1 MKLDVR
7 TLLGKLN
14 PACKRALEQA
24 ANYCVQQTNFN
35 VEVEHVLLKL
45 LEQTDTDAVQALKA
59 HGVDIAD
66 LLEDLQVSI
75 DGFRRGNTRTPSLSP
90 HINDLLQEAW
100 VFSSLTL
107 GQNATR
113 SAGLLQAALDTETIR
128 GPLIDGAPSFETIPR
143 DGLRD
148 SWNEILRHS
157 PEAMPTSLEASKAD
171 AKAARDRRKEAR
183 QAPAEPPKPAAEGG
197 ETGTGEAD
205 ALDLYTV
212 SLTDQAL
219 VGAIDPI
226 VGRDGE
232 IRQMIDILMRRRQ
245 NNPILT
251 GEAGVGKTAVVE
263 GLAQRLADGDVPEP
277 LRDVDLRV
285 LDLALLQAGASMKGE
300 FEERLKSVI
309 DSVRSSTRPI
319 VLFIDEAHTL
329 IGAGGAAG
337 QGDAAN
343 LLKPALA
350 RGELRTIAAT
360 TWAEYKKYIE
370 KDPALARRF
379 QVVKVDEP
387 DVERAVAMV
396 RGLARRLEDHHKV
409 RILDEAI
416 AEAVS
421 LSARYIAGRQLP
433 DKAIGVLDTACAR
446 VAVAQ
451 GDRPAEVE
459 AAVRRVE
466 RLQVEIDI
474 LRRERILED
483 DHAERLASLEA
494 SMAEAEKERDD
505 LTARWEA
512 ERGIADE
519 MIAVFGKKLEGE
531 PPGRA
536 YADLRDRLVAMQGET
551 PMVPVEV
558 NGDTVASVVA
568 GWTGIPVGR
577 MMRDDIQGVID
588 LEDRMKARIVGQD
601 HALDVVARRIRTYRA
616 GLDDPGK
623 PVGVFLFAGPSGV
636 GKTETALTLAELLY
650 GGERNLITINMS
662 EFQEAHTVSGLK
674 GAPPGYVGYGQG
686 GVLTEAVRR
695 NPYSVVLLD
704 EVEKAHPDVME
715 LFFQVFDK
723 GQMEDGEGIEVDF
736 KNTVLIL
743 TSNLGDK
750 VIMDSAFSG
759 EELSLDGLVAKIR
772 PDLLSRFKPAF
783 LGRLVIVP
791 YLPLGREEIANIVT
805 LKLDKVARRFRENN
819 GAELV
824 IDPEI
829 PAAIAA
835 RSGEVESG
843 ARAID
848 NVVTQNLLPT
858 LAQSVLARMAEEK
871 PFDKAIVRLDG
882 GGFAVSFE

>member
-1 MKLDVR
+1 M
-7 TLLGKLN
+7 
-14 PACKRALEQA
+14 
-24 ANYCVQQTNFN
+24 
-35 VEVEHVLLKL
+35 
-45 LEQTDTDAVQALKA
+45 
-59 HGVDIAD
+59 
-66 LLEDLQVSI
+66 
-75 DGFRRGNTRTPSLSP
+75 
-90 HINDLLQEAW
+90 
-100 VFSSLTL
+100 
-107 GQNATR
+107 
-113 SAGLLQAALDTETIR
+113 
-128 GPLIDGAPSFETIPR
+128 
-143 DGLRD
+143 
-148 SWNEILRHS
+148 
-157 PEAMPTSLEASKAD
+157 
-171 AKAARDRRKEAR
+171 
-183 QAPAEPPKPAAEGG
+183 
-197 ETGTGEAD
+197 
-205 ALDLYTV
+205 
-212 SLTDQAL
+212 
-219 VGAIDPI
+219 
-226 VGRDGE
+226 
-232 IRQMIDILMRRRQ
+232 
-245 NNPILT
+245 
-251 GEAGVGKTAVVE
+251 
-263 GLAQRLADGDVPEP
+263 
-277 LRDVDLRV
+277 RDVDLRV

-459 AAVRRVE
+459 AAARRVE

-483 DHAERLASLEA
+483 DHAERLDSLEA
-494 SMAEAEKERDD
+494 SMAEAETERDD

-512 ERGIADE
+512 EREIADE

-558 NGDTVASVVA
+558 NGDTVASVIA

-623 PVGVFLFAGPSGV
+623 PVGVFLFAGPAAS
-636 GKTETALTLAELLY
+636 
-650 GGERNLITINMS
+650 
-662 EFQEAHTVSGLK
+662 
-674 GAPPGYVGYGQG
+674 
-686 GVLTEAVRR
+686 
-695 NPYSVVLLD
+695 
-704 EVEKAHPDVME
+704 
-715 LFFQVFDK
+715 
-723 GQMEDGEGIEVDF
+723 
-736 KNTVLIL
+736 
-743 TSNLGDK
+743 
-750 VIMDSAFSG
+750 
-759 EELSLDGLVAKIR
+759 
-772 PDLLSRFKPAF
+772 
-783 LGRLVIVP
+783 
-791 YLPLGREEIANIVT
+791 
-805 LKLDKVARRFRENN
+805 ARR
-819 GAELV
+819 
-824 IDPEI
+824 
-829 PAAIAA
+829 
-835 RSGEVESG
+835 
-843 ARAID
+843 
-848 NVVTQNLLPT
+848 
-858 LAQSVLARMAEEK
+858 K
-871 PFDKAIVRLDG
+871 PP
-882 GGFAVSFE
+882 

>member
-1 MKLDVR
+1 MQLDMK
-7 TLLGKLN
+7 TLVGKLN
-14 PACKRALEQA
+14 PACKKALEGA
-24 ANYCVQQTNFN
+24 AQLCVQQTNFN

-45 LEQTDTDAVQALKA
+45 LEQPDTDAVQGLKA
-59 HGVDIAD
+59 HGVEIAD
-66 LLEDLQVSI
+66 LMADLQDAI
-75 DGFRRGNTRTPSLSP
+75 DHFRRGNSRTPSLSP
-90 HINDLLQEAW
+90 QIADLLQEAW

-107 GQNATR
+107 GQAATR
-113 SAGLLQAALDTETIR
+113 SAALLQAALDTESIR
-128 GPLIDGAPSFETIPR
+128 GPLVDGAPAFTGIPR

-148 SWNEILRHS
+148 SWKSIIGAS
-157 PEAMPTSLEASKAD
+157 KEAMPSAVEASKAD
-171 AKAARDRRKEAR
+171 AKAARERRRDSVKAAPDAPPEAESS
-183 QAPAEPPKPAAEGG
+183 QDKG
-197 ETGTGEAD
+197 AD

-263 GLAQRLADGDVPEP
+263 GLAQRIADGDVPEP
-277 LRDVDLRV
+277 LKEVDLRV

-309 DSVRSSTRPI
+309 DAVRASPRP
-319 VLFIDEAHTL
+319 VVMFIDEAHTL

-350 RGELRTIAAT
+350 RGELRTVAAT

-387 DVERAVAMV
+387 DPVRAVAMV
-396 RGLARRLEDHHKV
+396 RGLARRLEEHHKV

-416 AEAVS
+416 SEAVS

-451 GDRPAEVE
+451 ADRPAEVE
-459 AAVRRVE
+459 AAARRVE
-466 RLQVEIDI
+466 RLTVEIDI
-474 LRRERILED
+474 LRRERVLED
-483 DHAERLASLEA
+483 DHAARLAALEA
-494 SMAEAEKERDD
+494 DRNDAEGD
-505 LTARWEA
+505 LARLTGEWEA
-512 ERGIADE
+512 ERDIVSE
-519 MIAVFGKKLEGE
+519 MTGLLSKRLEGE
-531 PPGRA
+531 PPGPA
-536 YADLRDRLVAMQGET
+536 YAELRDKLKGLQGET
-551 PMVPVEV
+551 AMVPVEV
-558 NGDTVASVVA
+558 DGDTVASVVA

-588 LEDRMKARIVGQD
+588 LEERMKHRIVGQD
-601 HALDVVARRIRTYRA
+601 HALDMVARRIRTYRA
-616 GLDDPGK
+616 GLDDPTK

-662 EFQEAHTVSGLK
+662 EFQEAHTVSSLK

-723 GQMEDGEGIEVDF
+723 GMMEDGEGIEVDF
-736 KNTVLIL
+736 RNTVLIL
-743 TSNLGDK
+743 TSNLGDQ
-750 VIMDSAFSG
+750 VILDAAFSDQPT
-759 EELSLDGLVAKIR
+759 SLDDLIAKVR
-772 PDLLSRFKPAF
+772 PQLLTRFKPAF
-783 LGRLVIVP
+783 LGRLTVIP
-791 YLPLGREEIANIVT
+791 YLPLGQDQIAGIVD
-805 LKLDKVARRFRENN
+805 LKLDRIAKRFAENN
-819 GAELV
+819 GAEL
-824 IDPEI
+824 ILDPSVKE
-829 PAAIAA
+829 AVVA

-848 NVVTQNLLPT
+848 SILTQNLLPK
-858 LAQSVLARMAEEK
+858 LADAVLARMAEDA
-871 PFDKAIVRLDG
+871 PFTAARVTLDG
-882 GGFAVSFE
+882 SGFAVSFDNG